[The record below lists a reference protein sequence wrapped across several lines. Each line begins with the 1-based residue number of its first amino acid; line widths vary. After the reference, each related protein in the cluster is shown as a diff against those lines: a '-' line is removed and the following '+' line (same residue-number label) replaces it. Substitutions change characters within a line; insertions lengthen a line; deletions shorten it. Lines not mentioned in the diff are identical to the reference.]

1 MTFLVIARDG
11 TDREAK
17 ARRLAVRDQHL
28 AGVQESVASGM
39 LKMGGALLDDDA
51 EMIGSGIL
59 IEAESKE
66 VLETFLKE
74 DIYSQ
79 AGVWLEFEIYP
90 FKRAV

>member
-11 TDREAK
+11 IDPEAK
-17 ARRLAVRDQHL
+17 ARRLAVRERHL
-28 AGVQESVASGM
+28 TAAKESAASGM
-39 LKMGGALLDDDA
+39 LKMGGALLDGDG
-51 EMIGSGIL
+51 EMIGSGML

-66 VLETFLKE
+66 ALETFLKE

>member
-1 MTFLVIARDG
+1 
-11 TDREAK
+11 
-17 ARRLAVRDQHL
+17 
-28 AGVQESVASGM
+28 
-39 LKMGGALLDDDA
+39 LDDDA

-66 VLETFLKE
+66 ALETFLKE